1 MYLRSGLIAVTV
13 ASCMLCSRG
22 VEAVPIVFTDRAA
35 FDAAVN
41 PNILITFDGP
51 IEFRGG
57 NGNWAVDNTLLSL
70 STGFTIPSA
79 PSGGAFNIFPFNG
92 AQYSLLDG
100 SPIYAIAMDVSTTAA
115 APHRVVAGDSF
126 CCPEHTFM
134 VSGPQFIGLLFSSPL
149 SVGLNLDVFTTGQDF
164 ITPLVIDNVSIRTA
178 PVPEPATSLLMLTG
192 AIALLHARRVMRR
205 AKRTH

>member
-1 MYLRSGLIAVTV
+1 MHLHSGLFAVAV
-13 ASCMLCSRG
+13 ISGVLVPRG
-22 VEAVPIVFTDRAA
+22 VEAIPIVFTDRAA
-35 FDAAVN
+35 FEEAVD
-41 PNILITFDGP
+41 PNVLITFDGP
-51 IEFRGG
+51 FEFRGG

-100 SPIYAIAMDVSTTAA
+100 SPIYAIGMDISTAA
-115 APHRVVAGDSF
+115 ASAHRVVAGDGF
-126 CCPEHTFM
+126 CCEQHTFM

-164 ITPLVIDNVSIRTA
+164 FTPLVVDNVSIRTA
-178 PVPEPATSLLMLTG
+178 PVPEPATSLLMLSG
-192 AIALLHARRVMRR
+192 ALTLLQARRVMRR
-205 AKRTH
+205 TKRA